1 MHSPFCNHEEM
12 PSSAAQAR
20 VVVLLI
26 CLVIGA
32 ILLYKRQQ
40 RQEPSART
48 PVRRVGITK
57 TLPRLYHR
65 PKDYIILPPA
75 ICGKR
80 SVNDSVNF
88 FVVVVSAVNQIEQ
101 RQAIRKTW
109 GRDLKFRRNNSL
121 VFLLG
126 KPEDPE
132 QQRRVFEESGEHFDI
147 VQGDMWEGYR
157 NLTDKSVQALH
168 LATTHCPEA
177 SFLLKTDDDTFVN
190 VPKLLKQVGKL
201 PKDAIYGSIHANNS
215 PIRDPS
221 IKWFVTYEEYK
232 PESYP
237 DFVSGSAYIVG
248 GEAIAPLYAQTGL
261 VRPLWLED
269 VYVTGLCAEAAGL
282 PRIDLPTFNSEDV
295 SSVCDMRNMVT
306 SHYMT
311 PEKMLQFWHELRTA
325 DLKCN

>member
-1 MHSPFCNHEEM
+1 MPFSFCNHEEM
-12 PSSAAQAR
+12 PSSTAQAR
-20 VVVLLI
+20 IGVLLI

-40 RQEPSART
+40 RLEPSSKT
-48 PVRRVGITK
+48 PARRVPMTK
-57 TLPRLYHR
+57 TLPRLYHH

-75 ICGKR
+75 ICGKH
-80 SVNDSVNF
+80 SANDSVNF
-88 FVVVVSAVNQIEQ
+88 FVVVVSAVDQIER

-109 GRDLKFRRNNSL
+109 GRDLKLQRNNSL

-126 KPEDPE
+126 KAEDTE

-157 NLTDKSVQALH
+157 NLTAKSVQALH
-168 LATTHCPEA
+168 LATTQCPQA

-190 VPKLLKQVGKL
+190 VPKLLKQAGEL
-201 PKDAIYGSIHANNS
+201 RKDAIYGSIHANNS
-215 PIRDPS
+215 AIREPS

-232 PESYP
+232 PDSYP
-237 DFVSGSAYIVG
+237 DFVSGSAYVVG
-248 GEAIAPLYAQTGL
+248 GEVIVPLYAQTGR

-269 VYVTGLCAEAAGL
+269 VYVTGLCAEAAGI
-282 PRIDLPTFNSEDV
+282 PRVGLPTFKSDEV
-295 SSVCDMRNMVT
+295 PSVCDMRNMVT

-311 PEKMLQFWHELRTA
+311 PEKMLQFWHGLRTA